1 VEQNE
6 WFDKMKQL
14 TDELHKLSHEAPVPQ
29 GQESG
34 ASEQATLMEL
44 AGAACDTLSYITSS
58 SSWDTRQ
65 LHGYDKFYIEDQIE
79 RVLMWRLR

>member
-14 TDELHKLSHEAPVPQ
+14 TDELHKLSHEPPQ
-29 GQESG
+29 SG
-34 ASEQATLMEL
+34 DPARDRLMEVV
-44 AGAACDTLSYITSS
+44 GAACDVLLYITGT

-65 LHGYDKFYIEDQIE
+65 PQDYDKLCIKEEIKQ
-79 RVLMWRLR
+79 VLMWHLR